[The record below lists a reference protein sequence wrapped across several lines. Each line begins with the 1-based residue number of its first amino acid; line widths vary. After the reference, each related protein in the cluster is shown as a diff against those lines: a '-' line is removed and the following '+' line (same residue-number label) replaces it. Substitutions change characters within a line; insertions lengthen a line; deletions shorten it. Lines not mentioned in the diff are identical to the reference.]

1 MAKNTAPPAS
11 FEPGSTNARAVR
23 NPDQPA
29 SGVKGPRAGAS
40 AAGAAE
46 SGAAPQAGEAET
58 ATTTIR
64 PRAGTT
70 AGVKPPSTGP
80 GKQQKKATIGKHKA

>member
-29 SGVKGPRAGAS
+29 SGVKVPRAGAP

-58 ATTTIR
+58 ATTKTR
-64 PRAGTT
+64 PPAG
-70 AGVKPPSTGP
+70 AKPPSTGP
-80 GKQQKKATIGKHKA
+80 ARQKHATIGKHKA